1 MKANQFSERPLMFT
15 IGKLADFSD
24 TTTDTIRFY
33 EREGLLKPAG
43 RNDSRYRLY
52 DHDAVTRL
60 RFIRHAQA
68 CGFTLAE
75 VRDLLALRQREGAC
89 CGDVRAHALE
99 KQRQLKIQIKKLQT
113 MSTVL
118 ERLVVGCIQEKDPVS
133 ACPILTAF
141 DAELTTHSSGKPFQ
155 RTGGLQRGSH
165 TSHKAK
171 GV

>member
-1 MKANQFSERPLMFT
+1 MKANQFSERSLMFT

-89 CGDVRAHALE
+89 CGDVGPMHLKNSVIERFDQSC
-99 KQRQLKIQIKKLQT
+99 KPCRQYSNDLLWVAFRRKTQFL
-113 MSTVL
+113 
-118 ERLVVGCIQEKDPVS
+118 PV
-133 ACPILTAF
+133 
-141 DAELTTHSSGKPFQ
+141 Q
-155 RTGGLQRGSH
+155 Y
-165 TSHKAK
+165 
-171 GV
+171 